1 MDIDEAHNNV
11 ASGEIESGEANITD
25 SATQKESSSNG
36 LLYQEEVVV
45 SQEDWQSQ
53 TFQVF
58 ECQFSKETVDHGIV
72 RSFTTR
78 NTFNSTVGEARINM
92 GVKDD
97 HQKMTNGRENNFF
110 KSLKWYEWKRVLMT
124 NRNVARWTVLA
135 IFNKRQQPSD
145 IRVVSNGYSTFL
157 RPDATTATPEDT
169 QLTAGVLIKEGEV
182 VYDMCWYPAMNSQ
195 DPATCCVLSSSR
207 DHPVHLWDAFTGE
220 LRCSY
225 TIVDHCEVNVAP
237 NALCFN
243 LDGSKIYCGSNN
255 MIQIFD
261 TTRPGRDSLK
271 RPTVPTRKSR
281 KGQKGVISCL
291 AFNPDHSDLYAAG
304 SYLKT
309 IGLYDSRAEE
319 LLLLLRDKGSHNK
332 KQQQSNT
339 QSTSLSS
346 PMGGVTQVQF
356 SPDGMYLYSAS
367 RQDPMIRCW
376 DIRNTAQVL
385 HRLERPGELTNQRI
399 SFDISSDG
407 RWLCTGDMNGSISI
421 FDLADPES
429 QVDPITRLSARIH
442 GHEDVISAATFHPSS
457 SILATCSGQRKYE
470 LSLDSDESDS
480 SDSESINQDSNDTEL
495 KKVDSPSQSVILDSI
510 YDINNSEKETIDN
523 SIRLWSLPGDYVWYV
538 NGQRW
543 SNPAEMNTTD
553 QQSTTNLNLEQSEN
567 QSSSSAAMAD

>member
-1 MDIDEAHNNV
+1 MDIDEAYNDNV

-25 SATQKESSSNG
+25 STTQKKSSSND
-36 LLYQEEVVV
+36 LLSQEEVVV

-110 KSLKWYEWKRVLMT
+110 KSLKWSPDGLCLLSST
-124 NRNVARWTVLA
+124 NDNNLR
-135 IFNKRQQPSD
+135 IFA
-145 IRVVSNGYSTFL
+145 L
-157 RPDATTATPEDT
+157 PDATTATPEDT

-356 SPDGMYLYSAS
+356 SPDGMHLYSAS

-480 SDSESINQDSNDTEL
+480 SDSESINQDSNDTEM
-495 KKVDSPSQSVILDSI
+495 KKVDPPSQSVILDSI